1 MVIAAVFWAVVQ
13 PWWSFPTGHVGDH
26 VRLHGEL
33 LSTTLP
39 VWLLLLT
46 VIVVGTVLPFGL
58 LVGALRHVS
67 ATRVG
72 VTAMFEPVAGALV
85 AYAWLGESLSTAQS
99 FGGVIVLAGILLAQT
114 AR

>member
-1 MVIAAVFWAVVQ
+1 MLA
-13 PWWSFPTGHVGDH
+13 
-26 VRLHGEL
+26 
-33 LSTTLP
+33 
-39 VWLLLLT
+39 

-58 LVGALRHVS
+58 LVAALRHIS

-85 AYAWLGESLSTAQS
+85 AYAWLGESLSAAQLI
-99 FGGVIVLAGILLAQT
+99 GGSIVLAGILLAQT